1 MYRMQ
6 SGRAALDL
14 NTKASC
20 KSWGI
25 QCDIVSMHLICHR
38 MFLPHLPFHGMF
50 ASDSRGFRIQR
61 TSHILRSHFDSS
73 HSSFHRTRSAISVSS
88 EGICYASGTRRNTNC
103 TNMGCILCT
112 ATIFLSCAH
121 PSNTESA
128 KLTPLQC

>member
-1 MYRMQ
+1 MQ

-25 QCDIVSMHLICHR
+25 QRDIVSMHLICHR
-38 MFLPHLPFHGMF
+38 MFLPPLPFHGMF
-50 ASDSRGFRIQR
+50 SSDSRGHRIHR
-61 TSHILRSHFDSS
+61 TSHLLRAYVDSS

-88 EGICYASGTRRNTNC
+88 EGMCYASDTRRNTNC

-112 ATIFLSCAH
+112 ARVLLSCAH
-121 PSNTESA
+121 PGSA
-128 KLTPLQC
+128 QLVKLTHVALQK